1 MANIDKRYYLSPMKV
16 NGRTADTV
24 IEDDFIS
31 FNDSTYVRLSRAPKG
46 RSALMRLRSVSDD
59 DVRIVIYK

>member
-1 MANIDKRYYLSPMKV
+1 MANVDKRYYLSPMKV
-16 NGRTADTV
+16 NGRTAETV

-31 FNDSTYVRLSRAPKG
+31 IDDNTYVRLSRAPKG

-59 DVRIVIYK
+59 DIRIVIYK